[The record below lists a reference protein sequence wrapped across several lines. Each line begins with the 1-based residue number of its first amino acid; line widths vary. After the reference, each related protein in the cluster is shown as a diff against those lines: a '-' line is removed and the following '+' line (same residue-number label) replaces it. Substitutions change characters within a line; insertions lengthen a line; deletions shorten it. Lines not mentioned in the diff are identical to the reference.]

1 MARSSGVSEE
11 LLQRYPK
18 CKGKKIGRYEFFQT
32 QLTTINQYANNGII
46 PNVDYGEYKE
56 QKPDELFIN
65 RIPNPQ
71 VVAVGEIKKP
81 GEITDNNWKV
91 IAKDLL
97 ETKCKPM
104 NALIGYV
111 SDGIKTYWI
120 NGRSEDV
127 TLIQREDGVDLCQYF
142 GHKKLNFSPSITYAE
157 RIIS

>member
-65 RIPNPQ
+65 RIPNCKISQ
-71 VVAVGEIKKP
+71 YIKKC
-81 GEITDNNWKV
+81 
-91 IAKDLL
+91 L
-97 ETKCKPM
+97 
-104 NALIGYV
+104 
-111 SDGIKTYWI
+111 
-120 NGRSEDV
+120 
-127 TLIQREDGVDLCQYF
+127 
-142 GHKKLNFSPSITYAE
+142 
-157 RIIS
+157 